1 MPQSEHTTPWTTAA
15 NSFTIPTAAHMIRTI
30 GDRVFHLA
38 TEHTSYVIE
47 IVGGVVPALGYWG
60 PRLGADTFADAVG
73 RRLAEPRADVP
84 YRINAGRRL
93 QRLQLEGLR
102 LEYGVQGSGD
112 FRRPA
117 LHALDAEGFPI
128 PQLVHNSHRV
138 VSGKPE
144 LAGLPSARIAAGE
157 ATLELELA
165 DEVSGLRVVLSYTP
179 HESQNIIARHV
190 RIENDGEQPL
200 VLDRVMS
207 ASVGFV
213 AGELDTVTLTGA
225 WARERHVS
233 RSPLGVGVF
242 ATESTRGT
250 SSHIANPFL
259 ALAERNA
266 DEGHG
271 DVYAAAL
278 VYSGNFL
285 AEVDASLPQSP
296 RLNIGINP
304 FEFRWR
310 LEPGETFTSP
320 EALLAYS
327 GGGLSGMSRCFHS
340 VIEECIVPEH
350 WARRERAVVLNS
362 WEAQYFE
369 VGEGPFL
376 ELADSAAEVGVEC
389 VVLDDGW
396 FGTRNADDSS
406 LGDWRE
412 NPRKLPSGIDGLAHE
427 VHARGLGFGLW
438 VEPEMVSPVS
448 ELYRAHPDWCLHI
461 PGREGGAEAPLG
473 RNQLVLDLSREEV
486 QDWMI
491 DTFSDLFTR
500 ARLDYVKWDMNR
512 YLAPVASPA
521 LPAERRGEA
530 VHRYVLGL
538 YRVLCVLR
546 DRFPDVLFESCAGGG
561 GRFDAGMLAFM
572 PQTWTSDNTDAVSRL
587 FIQYGTSF
595 VFPPVTMGAHV
606 SAVPN
611 HQVGRSTPL
620 ATRGAVAM
628 SASFGYEAD
637 LREWSDA
644 DRDEVRRQI
653 DFYRRFRSLIQFGR
667 FTRLESPFEGNR
679 AAWMFTDEEARQA
692 LLFVFRIQG
701 ESTVA
706 ELPLKLRA
714 LAAGGLYEVTHAYGS
729 APPTPEDGSGP
740 AGVYGMY
747 HAAELENRG
756 LPVRLSVGDYVSRVY
771 YLRRVD

>member
-1 MPQSEHTTPWTTAA
+1 
-15 NSFTIPTAAHMIRTI
+15 MIRTI
-30 GDRVFHLA
+30 GDHVFHLA
-38 TEHTSYVIE
+38 TQESSYVIE
-47 IVGGVVPALGYWG
+47 IAGGVVPTLRYWG
-60 PRLGADTFADAVG
+60 PRLDDDPSPDAGSV
-73 RRLAEPRADVP
+73 AEAP
-84 YRINAGRRL
+84 YRINAGKGL
-93 QRLQLEGLR
+93 QHLQLEELR
-102 LEYGVQGSGD
+102 LEYGIHGSGD
-112 FRRPA
+112 FRRSA
-117 LHALDAEGFPI
+117 LHALDGEGFPI
-128 PQLVHNSHRV
+128 PQLVYRSHRLL
-138 VSGKPE
+138 SGRSE
-144 LAGLPSARIAAGE
+144 LSGLPSARIAAEGE
-157 ATLELELA
+157 TLELELA

-179 HESQNIIARHV
+179 HESQNVIARQV
-190 RIENDGEQPL
+190 RIENDGERPL

-207 ASVGFV
+207 ASVDV
-213 AGELDTVTLTGA
+213 AAGELDTVTLTGA
-225 WARERHVS
+225 WARERHVT
-233 RSPLGVGVF
+233 RSPLGTGVF

-250 SSHIANPFL
+250 SSHVASPFL

-271 DVYAAAL
+271 DVYAAVL

-310 LEPGETFTSP
+310 LDPGEVFTSP
-320 EALLAYS
+320 EALLVYS

-340 VIEECIVPEH
+340 VIEECIVPER
-350 WARRERAVVLNS
+350 WVRRERPVVLNS

-369 VGEGPFL
+369 VDEQAFL

-396 FGTRNADDSS
+396 FGRRDADDSS
-406 LGDWRE
+406 LGDWQE
-412 NPRKLPSGIDGLAHE
+412 NPQKLPSGIDGLANE

-448 ELYRAHPDWCLHI
+448 ELYTAHPDWCLHI
-461 PGREGGAEAPLG
+461 PGRERGAEAPLG

-486 QDWMI
+486 QEWMI

-512 YLAPVASPA
+512 YLSPVASPA
-521 LPAERRGEA
+521 LPAERRGEVA
-530 VHRYVLGL
+530 HRYVLGL
-538 YRVLCVLR
+538 YRVLSVLR

-561 GRFDAGMLAFM
+561 GRFDAAMLAFM

-637 LREWSDA
+637 LREWNDA
-644 DRDEVRRQI
+644 EREEVRRQI
-653 DFYRRFRSLIQFGR
+653 EVYRRFRALIQFGR

-679 AAWMFTDEEARQA
+679 AAWMFADEEASQA
-692 LLFVFRIQG
+692 LLFVFRIRG
-701 ESTVA
+701 EISVA
-706 ELPLKLRA
+706 DLPLKLRN
-714 LAAGGLYEVTHAYGS
+714 LAAGGLYQVSLAYGDAS
-729 APPTPEDGSGP
+729 PPREDGSGP
-740 AGVYGMY
+740 ADVCGMY
-747 HAAELENRG
+747 RAAELEKGG
-756 LPVRLSVGDYVSRVY
+756 LPVRLPVGDCVSRVY
-771 YLRRVD
+771 YLRRVG

>member
-1 MPQSEHTTPWTTAA
+1 
-15 NSFTIPTAAHMIRTI
+15 
-30 GDRVFHLA
+30 V
-38 TEHTSYVIE
+38 
-47 IVGGVVPALGYWG
+47 
-60 PRLGADTFADAVG
+60 
-73 RRLAEPRADVP
+73 
-84 YRINAGRRL
+84 
-93 QRLQLEGLR
+93 LR
-102 LEYGVQGSGD
+102 
-112 FRRPA
+112 
-117 LHALDAEGFPI
+117 
-128 PQLVHNSHRV
+128 
-138 VSGKPE
+138 GKPE
-144 LAGLPSARIAAGE
+144 LSGLPSARGEAGE
-157 ATLELELA
+157 TLELELA

-179 HESQNIIARHV
+179 HEAENVLARHV
-190 RIENDGEQPL
+190 RIQNDGERAL
-200 VLDRVMS
+200 ALDRVMS
-207 ASVGFV
+207 ASVDLE
-213 AGELDTVTLTGA
+213 AGELDTLTLTGG

-233 RSPLGVGVF
+233 RSPLGTGIF
-242 ATESTRGT
+242 GTESTRGT
-250 SSHIANPFL
+250 SSHVANPFI

-271 DVYAAAL
+271 DVYAAVL

-285 AEVDASLPQSP
+285 AEVDATLPQSP

-304 FEFRWR
+304 FEFRWQ
-310 LEPGETFTSP
+310 LDPGEVFTSP
-320 EALLAYS
+320 EALLVYS
-327 GGGLSGMSRCFHS
+327 GDGLSGMSRCFHS

-350 WARRERAVVLNS
+350 WTRRERPVVLNS
-362 WEAQYFE
+362 WEAQYFRVDE
-369 VGEGPFL
+369 EAFL
-376 ELADSAAEVGVEC
+376 ELADSAADVGVEC

-412 NPRKLPSGIDGLAHE
+412 NPQKLPSGIDGLANE

-461 PGREGGAEAPLG
+461 PGRERGAEAPLG
-473 RNQLVLDLSREEV
+473 RNQLVLDLSRKEV

-491 DTFSDLFTR
+491 DTFSDLFRR

-521 LPAERRGEA
+521 LPAERRGEVA
-530 VHRYVLGL
+530 HRYVLGL
-538 YRVLCVLR
+538 YRVLAVLR

-587 FIQYGTSF
+587 FVQYGTSF

-611 HQVGRSTPL
+611 HQVGRTTPL
-620 ATRGAVAM
+620 ATRGAAAM

-637 LREWSDA
+637 LREWSDD

-653 DFYRRFRSLIQFGR
+653 EFYRRFRALIQFGR

-679 AAWMFTDEEARQA
+679 AAWMFADEEARQA
-692 LLFVFRIQG
+692 LLFVFRIRG
-701 ESTVA
+701 ESSVA
-706 ELPLKLRA
+706 ELPLKLRD
-714 LAAGGLYEVTHAYGS
+714 LAAGGLYEVSQAYGDAS
-729 APPTPEDGSGP
+729 PAHREDGAGA
-740 AGVYGMY
+740 AGVNGI
-747 HAAELENRG
+747 HSAAELGNSG
-756 LPVRLSVGDYVSRVY
+756 LPVRLPVGDYVSRVY